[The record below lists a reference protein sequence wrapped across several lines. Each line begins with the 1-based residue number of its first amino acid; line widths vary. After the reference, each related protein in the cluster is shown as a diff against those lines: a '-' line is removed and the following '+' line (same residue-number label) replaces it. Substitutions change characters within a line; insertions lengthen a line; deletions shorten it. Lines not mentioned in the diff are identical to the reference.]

1 MEEQV
6 VYVVIKKAYGLTM
19 TDKAFMSIHKAKAYA
34 NVMNKAMSAQLKVSA
49 RYYVEKCFL
58 RK

>member
-6 VYVVIKKAYGLTM
+6 VYVAMKKAYGLTM
-19 TDKAFMSIHKAKAYA
+19 TDKVFMSIHKAKAYA
-34 NVMNKAMSAQLKVSA
+34 NVMNKAISVQTKVSA
-49 RYYVEKCFL
+49 HYYVEKCFL